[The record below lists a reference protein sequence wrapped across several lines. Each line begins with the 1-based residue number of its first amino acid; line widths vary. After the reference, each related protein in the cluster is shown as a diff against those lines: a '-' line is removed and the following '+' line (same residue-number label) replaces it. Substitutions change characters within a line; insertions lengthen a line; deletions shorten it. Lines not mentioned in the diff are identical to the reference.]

1 MVHIEVK
8 DNGIGFRT
16 ELLDAINSGDM
27 IASQKGTDNESGSG
41 IGLQLVKNLKDMFIR
56 MNENIGSLVV
66 QFKDLSK
73 IKGARIVKVL
83 LEDQQPSI
91 RNQIKSVPTIFI
103 YKDNH
108 VIGRWDG
115 GISLKISISLS
126 FSLKVQTSPWT
137 FVNTSLSM
145 W

>member
-1 MVHIEVK
+1 MK
-8 DNGIGFRT
+8 K
-16 ELLDAINSGDM
+16 LLVLIVLIVSAISNAQDYTVLHINS
-27 IASQKGTDNESGSG
+27 SWNS
-41 IGLQLVKNLKDMFIR
+41 KND
-56 MNENIGSLVV
+56 
-66 QFKDLSK
+66 FKDLSK

-115 GISLKISISLS
+115 GISLKISISYNEIQDLINS
-126 FSLKVQTSPWT
+126 SKINYRRQTT
-137 FVNTSLSM
+137 E
-145 W
+145 

>member
-1 MVHIEVK
+1 MKKLIVLIV
-8 DNGIGFRT
+8 
-16 ELLDAINSGDM
+16 LLVTANSYCQDYTILHINS
-27 IASQKGTDNESGSG
+27 SWNS
-41 IGLQLVKNLKDMFIR
+41 KND
-56 MNENIGSLVV
+56 
-66 QFKDLSK
+66 FKDLSK

-115 GISLKISISLS
+115 GISLKISISYNEIQDLINS
-126 FSLKVQTSPWT
+126 SKINYRRQTT
-137 FVNTSLSM
+137 E
-145 W
+145 